1 MLYEKNYKI
10 KRLLDFFAYII
21 NEENKLVI
29 NLKFPCQ
36 KFLFVLGKIEQNNI
50 YY

>member
-1 MLYEKNYKI
+1 MKKI
-10 KRLLDFFAYII
+10 KKIAEFFAYIK
-21 NEENKLVI
+21 NEQNKLVI